1 MQKINL
7 IRITASQDI
16 LTFLPFIT
24 IALKSIFNNIII
36 ENIKH
41 IGCINDFERNQT
53 CDNLCM
59 LIHFRK
65 YYTNICKEI
74 IFKFHVRRG
83 KDKGP
88 PPQIKNS
95 DFNLCPPPTLVFF
108 AKKTSY
114 FIDDSLKPPEL
125 GKCWPLK
132 VLAADTVGMLM
143 PSPTNIMMFLATFSF
158 RVLSRAQKRKLL
170 QNHLQI
176 FH

>member
-1 MQKINL
+1 MFHPWELHSFLKDKHYNAENL
-7 IRITASQDI
+7 PIRITASQDI

-59 LIHFRK
+59 FIHFRK

-88 PPQIKNS
+88 PP
-95 DFNLCPPPTLVFF
+95 
-108 AKKTSY
+108 
-114 FIDDSLKPPEL
+114 
-125 GKCWPLK
+125 
-132 VLAADTVGMLM
+132 
-143 PSPTNIMMFLATFSF
+143 
-158 RVLSRAQKRKLL
+158 
-170 QNHLQI
+170 
-176 FH
+176 